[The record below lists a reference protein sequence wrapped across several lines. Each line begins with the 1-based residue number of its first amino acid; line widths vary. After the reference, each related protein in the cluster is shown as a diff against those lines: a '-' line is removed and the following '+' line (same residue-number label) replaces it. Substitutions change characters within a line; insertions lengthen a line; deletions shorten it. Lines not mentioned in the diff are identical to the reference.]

1 MMELKDLRIFKRVA
15 AEGSI
20 SRAAAELNFVQSYIT
35 TRMKALEAELDAELL
50 LRTARGTVL
59 SPDGEK
65 LLKHADGIL
74 ARVDDLHEDFDNGSQ
89 KGSVTVGTVE
99 TITRLPE
106 ILTAYQ
112 LSNPEV
118 NISVYT
124 DVTKNITRQIMDR
137 DIDCAFVADFTDHP
151 DINKME
157 ILRER
162 LVLISNAPEITMAD
176 LKQEPM
182 LVFKKGCSYRAK
194 LEEWLLDAG
203 IEKTKIKEF
212 GTMETILGSVR
223 AGLGISLVPEA
234 SVSELIETGVL
245 YSYDIPKYYNDISTD
260 FIWPRDSGKRGML
273 ERFAETVRKFKDA

>member
-1 MMELKDLRIFKRVA
+1 MELKDLRIFRSVA
-15 AEGSI
+15 AAGSI

-50 LRTARGTVL
+50 LRTSRGTML
-59 SPDGEK
+59 TPDGEK

-74 ARVDDLHEDFDNGSQ
+74 ARVDDLHEDFGNGPRE
-89 KGSVTVGTVE
+89 GSVTVGTVE

-112 LSNPEV
+112 LSHPEA

-137 DIDCAFVADFTDHP
+137 EIDCAFVADSAHHP
-151 DINKME
+151 KINKME

-176 LKQEPM
+176 LKQKPM

-194 LEEWLLDAG
+194 LEKMA
-203 IEKTKIKEF
+203 
-212 GTMETILGSVR
+212 
-223 AGLGISLVPEA
+223 A
-234 SVSELIETGVL
+234 
-245 YSYDIPKYYNDISTD
+245 
-260 FIWPRDSGKRGML
+260 
-273 ERFAETVRKFKDA
+273 

>member
-203 IEKTKIKEF
+203 IEKTKVKEF

-234 SVSELIETGVL
+234 SVSELIETGAL

-273 ERFAETVRKFKDA
+273 EGFAETVRKFKDA

>member
-1 MMELKDLRIFKRVA
+1 MMELKDLRIFKSVA

-74 ARVDDLHEDFDNGSQ
+74 ARVDALHEDFDDGSQ

-112 LSNPEV
+112 LCNPEV

-124 DVTKNITRQIMDR
+124 DVTKNITRQIMSR

-151 DINKME
+151 NINKME

-176 LKQEPM
+176 LKQKPM

-203 IEKTKIKEF
+203 IEKTKVKEF

-234 SVSELIETGVL
+234 SVSELIETGAL
-245 YSYDIPKYYNDISTD
+245 YSYDIPKHYNDISTD